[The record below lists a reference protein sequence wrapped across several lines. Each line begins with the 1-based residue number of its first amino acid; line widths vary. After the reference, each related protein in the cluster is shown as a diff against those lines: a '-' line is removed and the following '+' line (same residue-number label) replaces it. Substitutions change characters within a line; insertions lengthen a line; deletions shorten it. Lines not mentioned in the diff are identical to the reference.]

1 MFARLIS
8 AIAIA
13 ATGALGGIGPQ
24 ALYNLLNGQTFNP
37 PGYTIVMYQ
46 SCMQNQN
53 AGNPCGSFTTFE
65 SSNGVYTYQRYGPE
79 APVSPSCSRTFY
91 LTLACGATMS
101 MSGVNENPTCVYSAT
116 LTLPQACGI
125 DMRVGNEAA
134 SVSGTAV
141 PATPS
146 ETRSITGSASP
157 SPQPTICVIMNP
169 AGIVDNSNAG
179 VSSSGDTI
187 NHIIDPPPPIG
198 ALPPYPYW
206 NPGVR
211 SVYQVTL
218 SFVEPAPV
226 YYCDYWGANTATHS
240 ATGIA
245 FSTAPSGTLLYA
257 SASTTSPMRNA
268 SYSFPFTSYPNVSS
282 VYMTLYKSTSF
293 QARTYYLACYTC
305 MVSYSSVSASPN
317 VTMTVSW
324 TGSPTVSFTGSGS
337 WSGSWT
343 SSFSRTSS
351 GTMSLSPTPD
361 VTPSSLYAMTAYP
374 SQTTSPSI
382 PATTTPLFM
391 ITAWPTVSPVN
402 VSAAIGL
409 AESMGIT
416 PGSQT
421 ATILSAVAL
430 GVIGVALVVG
440 AVVYFRKG
448 GSIAGLAEKVKA
460 NKGLITKAASMLPL
474 TDEQK
479 AKVNA
484 AVNDPTSLLP
494 EQAQQAIEIVKDCDQ
509 KMIAALPISDT
520 QKAQLTSAVSSV
532 KDRVVKKMEASPT
545 GTLLTPVLGTK
556 SVASKPVASKPVASK
571 PVTPTQEVQQ
581 LEESVPVEM
590 IIEESVPEESVP
602 EETKPVE
609 SVSEET
615 KQVETVSEETKLE
628 ETKPEE
634 TKLEESVSEVEPS
647 LVTVQINP
655 EDIEA
660 VKAFLAAKHANTTD

>member
-1 MFARLIS
+1 
-8 AIAIA
+8 
-13 ATGALGGIGPQ
+13 
-24 ALYNLLNGQTFNP
+24 
-37 PGYTIVMYQ
+37 
-46 SCMQNQN
+46 
-53 AGNPCGSFTTFE
+53 
-65 SSNGVYTYQRYGPE
+65 
-79 APVSPSCSRTFY
+79 
-91 LTLACGATMS
+91 
-101 MSGVNENPTCVYSAT
+101 
-116 LTLPQACGI
+116 
-125 DMRVGNEAA
+125 
-134 SVSGTAV
+134 
-141 PATPS
+141 
-146 ETRSITGSASP
+146 
-157 SPQPTICVIMNP
+157 
-169 AGIVDNSNAG
+169 
-179 VSSSGDTI
+179 
-187 NHIIDPPPPIG
+187 
-198 ALPPYPYW
+198 
-206 NPGVR
+206 
-211 SVYQVTL
+211 
-218 SFVEPAPV
+218 
-226 YYCDYWGANTATHS
+226 
-240 ATGIA
+240 
-245 FSTAPSGTLLYA
+245 
-257 SASTTSPMRNA
+257 
-268 SYSFPFTSYPNVSS
+268 
-282 VYMTLYKSTSF
+282 
-293 QARTYYLACYTC
+293 
-305 MVSYSSVSASPN
+305 
-317 VTMTVSW
+317 
-324 TGSPTVSFTGSGS
+324 
-337 WSGSWT
+337 
-343 SSFSRTSS
+343 
-351 GTMSLSPTPD
+351 
-361 VTPSSLYAMTAYP
+361 MTAYP

-571 PVTPTQEVQQ
+571 PVASKPVASKPVTPTQEVQQ